1 MPLSS
6 KQGAEQYQRKITAK
20 TAAYTV
26 TAEESG
32 TIFTNRGATVAITFT
47 LPAVTGL
54 PIGVHYSFIGISATG
69 FTVASN
75 GSLDNIVTLNDAAAD
90 SITATSASKIIGAA
104 VDVIWDGTSWLAKQ
118 ASVGNT
124 YTVA

>member
-6 KQGAEQYQRKITAK
+6 KQGAMVYQQKIVAK
-20 TAAYTV
+20 TAAYTI

-32 TIFTNRGATVAITFT
+32 TLFTTRGATAAVAFT
-47 LPAVTGL
+47 LPAVAGL
-54 PIGVHYSFIGISATG
+54 PIGTNYDFYGVTNVG
-69 FTVASN
+69 FSVASN
-75 GSLDNIVTLNDAAAD
+75 GSLDNITTMNDLAAD
-90 SITATSASKIIGAA
+90 SITCTTDSRAIGAA
-104 VDVIWDGTSWLAKQ
+104 VSVTWDGTRWLAKQ

>member
-6 KQGAEQYQRKITAK
+6 KQGAQNFQQKIVAK
-20 TAAYTV
+20 TAAYTI

-32 TIFTNRGATVAITFT
+32 TLFTTRGATAAVTFT

-54 PIGVHYSFIGISATG
+54 PIGTNYSFYGVTNVG

-75 GSLDNIVTLNDAAAD
+75 GSLDNIITKNDLAAD
-90 SITATSASKIIGAA
+90 SITATTDSLAISAS
-104 VDVIWDGTSWLAKQ
+104 VDVIWDGFKWLAKQ
-118 ASVGNT
+118 ASVGPT

>member
-6 KQGAEQYQRKITAK
+6 KQGAQNFQQKIVAK
-20 TAAYTV
+20 TAAYTI

-32 TIFTNRGATVAITFT
+32 TLFTNRGATAAITFT

-54 PIGVHYSFIGISATG
+54 PIGTRYEFYGVTNAGY
-69 FTVASN
+69 TVASN
-75 GSLDNIVTLNDAAAD
+75 GSSDNITTKNDLSAD
-90 SITATSASKIIGAA
+90 SITMTTDSLAISGALE
-104 VDVIWDGTSWLAKQ
+104 VIWDGTRWLAKQ
-118 ASVGNT
+118 ASVGPT

>member
-6 KQGAEQYQRKITAK
+6 KQGAENFQRKIVAK

-32 TIFTNRGATVAITFT
+32 TLFTNRGATAAFTFT

-54 PIGVHYSFIGISATG
+54 PIGVNFSFYGVTNAG
-69 FTVASN
+69 YTVASN
-75 GSLDNIVTLNDAAAD
+75 GSSDNIISKNDLGAD
-90 SITATSASKIIGAA
+90 SITMTTNSLAISGA

-118 ASVGNT
+118 ASVGPT

>member
-6 KQGAEQYQRKITAK
+6 KQGAQNFQQKIVAK
-20 TAAYTV
+20 TAAYTI

-32 TIFTNRGATVAITFT
+32 TLFTNRGATAAFTFT

-54 PIGVHYSFIGISATG
+54 PIGTRYEFYGVTNAGY
-69 FTVASN
+69 TVASN
-75 GSLDNIVTLNDAAAD
+75 GSSDNITTKNDLSAD
-90 SITATSASKIIGAA
+90 SITMTTDSLAISGALE
-104 VDVIWDGTSWLAKQ
+104 VIWDGTRWLAKQ
-118 ASVGNT
+118 ASVGPT

>member
-6 KQGAEQYQRKITAK
+6 KQGAQNFQQRIVAK
-20 TAAYTV
+20 TAAYTI

-32 TIFTNRGATVAITFT
+32 TLFTNRGATAAFTFT

-54 PIGVHYSFIGISATG
+54 PIGTRYEFYGVTNAGY
-69 FTVASN
+69 TVASN
-75 GSLDNIVTLNDAAAD
+75 GSSDNITTKNDLAAD
-90 SITATSASKIIGAA
+90 SITMTTDSLAISASLE
-104 VDVIWDGTSWLAKQ
+104 VIWDGTRWLARQ
-118 ASVGNT
+118 ASVGPT

>member
-6 KQGAEQYQRKITAK
+6 KQGAYNPQRKITAK
-20 TAAYTV
+20 TAAYTI

-32 TIFTNRGATVAITFT
+32 TLFTNRGATAAFTFT

-54 PIGVHYSFIGISATG
+54 PIGVNYSFYGVTNAG
-69 FTVASN
+69 YTVASN
-75 GSLDNIVTLNDAAAD
+75 GSLDNIMTKNDLAAD
-90 SITATSASKIIGAA
+90 SITMTTDSLAISAS
-104 VDVIWDGTSWLAKQ
+104 VEVIWDGTKWLARQ
-118 ASVGNT
+118 ASVGPT

>member
-6 KQGAEQYQRKITAK
+6 KQGAENYQRKITAK

-32 TIFTNRGATVAITFT
+32 TLFTNRGATASVTFT

-54 PIGVHYSFIGISATG
+54 PIGTHYSFYSVTNAGLA
-69 FTVASN
+69 VASN
-75 GSLDNIVTLNDAAAD
+75 GSADNITTMNDLSAD
-90 SITATSASKIIGAA
+90 SITMTTDSRAIAAA
-104 VDVIWDGTSWLAKQ
+104 VDVIWDGTRWLAKQ